1 MKTTLEFML
10 DKIAKKR
17 YNEKYKYCTKKQ
29 QMQCLI
35 YLDQDLKII
44 RQKEKV
50 ETYVKEFLTIVLAIR
65 FIGLIGMGILYF
77 FNS

>member
-1 MKTTLEFML
+1 
-10 DKIAKKR
+10 
-17 YNEKYKYCTKKQ
+17 
-29 QMQCLI
+29 MQCLI

-50 ETYVKEFLTIVLAIR
+50 ETYVKEFLTIVLAIL
-65 FIGLIGMGILYF
+65 FIGLIGMGILNF

>member
-35 YLDQDLKII
+35 CI
-44 RQKEKV
+44 
-50 ETYVKEFLTIVLAIR
+50 LTLNKSDVIP
-65 FIGLIGMGILYF
+65 YT
-77 FNS
+77 SQ

>member
-1 MKTTLEFML
+1 MTTIEFML

-44 RQKEKV
+44 RQKEKLD
-50 ETYVKEFLTIVLAIR
+50 THVKKCLTIILAIL
-65 FIGLIGMGILYF
+65 FIGLIGNAFINF
-77 FNS
+77 FSS

>member
-50 ETYVKEFLTIVLAIR
+50 ETYV
-65 FIGLIGMGILYF
+65 
-77 FNS
+77 

>member
-50 ETYVKEFLTIVLAIR
+50 ETYVKEFLTIVLAIL
-65 FIGLIGMGILYF
+65 FIGLIGMGILNF
-77 FNS
+77 FNL

>member
-50 ETYVKEFLTIVLAIR
+50 ETYVKEFLTIVLAIL
-65 FIGLIGMGILYF
+65 FIGLIGMGILNF

>member
-1 MKTTLEFML
+1 MTTIEFML

-50 ETYVKEFLTIVLAIR
+50 DTHVKKCLTIILAILL
-65 FIGLIGMGILYF
+65 IGLIGNAFITF
-77 FNS
+77 FSS

>member
-50 ETYVKEFLTIVLAIR
+50 ETYVKEYLTIVLAIL
-65 FIGLIGMGILYF
+65 FIGLIGMGILNF

>member
-1 MKTTLEFML
+1 MKTTLEFKL

-50 ETYVKEFLTIVLAIR
+50 ETYVKEFLTIVLAIL
-65 FIGLIGMGILYF
+65 FIGLIGMGILNF